1 MNLKQ
6 NSDLSRT
13 QISILHHPKIGS
25 CRAAGVHSRLWSPKC
40 WLLEVHVLTVSLWP
54 KNDGLSVEK
63 YARSTNQYNL
73 HSRLPVA
80 REMELDHDLEN
91 ENAFLSKSS
100 NYRVMKFDFHACSP
114 MSAANSFVFGL
125 FWNNQFGCQEWTW
138 KMVYSSRFT
147 RRVLV
152 LLRETASHTR
162 VLRMIFLYEFFVWI
176 CVCL

>member
-1 MNLKQ
+1 M
-6 NSDLSRT
+6 
-13 QISILHHPKIGS
+13 
-25 CRAAGVHSRLWSPKC
+25 
-40 WLLEVHVLTVSLWP
+40 TVSLWP

-125 FWNNQFGCQEWTW
+125 F
-138 KMVYSSRFT
+138 
-147 RRVLV
+147 
-152 LLRETASHTR
+152 
-162 VLRMIFLYEFFVWI
+162 
-176 CVCL
+176 